1 MRTSPSRNFF
11 ANTDQLWAHKQIF
24 HNNTDRVKVCFNNRA
39 IEQIPRKAS
48 FIIEI
53 VMVALHFVRI
63 IWLAEKII
71 VGRIQSINES
81 DKHKNKEEYFIHF

>member
-1 MRTSPSRNFF
+1 MKDFEFFSPPELDLWFSSSNF
-11 ANTDQLWAHKQIF
+11 
-24 HNNTDRVKVCFNNRA
+24 VKLLSYILPALNNRA
-39 IEQIPRKAS
+39 IEQIPWKAS